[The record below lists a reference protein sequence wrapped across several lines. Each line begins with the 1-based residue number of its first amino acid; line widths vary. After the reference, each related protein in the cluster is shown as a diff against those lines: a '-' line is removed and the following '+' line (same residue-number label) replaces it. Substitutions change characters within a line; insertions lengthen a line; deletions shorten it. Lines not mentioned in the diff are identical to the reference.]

1 MARFV
6 TSNMEQMTKPPIQYS
21 CYFSRSSKGEQF
33 VPEHTLVYIISGSLV
48 MTDNS
53 HTISFNPGDIYF
65 CRRNNLVKYVKCP
78 PDRGE
83 YQSISIYFDQQTLRN
98 ISLEYGYKAEQ
109 QDVKPAFQ
117 RISSSEIGNY
127 MRSLLAYET
136 ILKRIGT
143 DELLFV
149 KQKEAILLL
158 LQLVPSFK
166 NVLFDFAEPGKIDLE
181 GFMERNY
188 HYNVQMQR
196 FAYLTGRSLAT
207 FKRDF
212 EKTFSKPPSRW
223 LQERR
228 LQEAYYLIKEQR
240 KTPSDVYLGLG
251 FEDLSHF
258 SFVFKKKYGM
268 APSKL

>member
-1 MARFV
+1 MFLDV
-6 TSNMEQMTKPPIQYS
+6 IEQMTNKPPIQYS

-53 HTISFNPGDIYF
+53 HTISFNAGDIYF
-65 CRRNNLVKYVKCP
+65 CRRNNLVKYAKCP

-98 ISLEYGYKAEQ
+98 ISLEYGYKAVQ
-109 QDVKPAFQ
+109 HDVMSAFQ
-117 RISSSEIGNY
+117 QISSSEIGNY
-127 MRSLLAYET
+127 MRALLAYET
-136 ILKRIGT
+136 ILKRTGT

-166 NVLFDFAEPGKIDLE
+166 NVLFDFSEPGKIDLE
-181 GFMERNY
+181 AFMEKNY
-188 HYNVQMQR
+188 HFNVLLKR

-212 EKTFSKPPSRW
+212 EKIYHTTPSRW
-223 LQERR
+223 LQQRR
-228 LQEAYYLIKEQR
+228 LQEAYHMIKEV
-240 KTPSDVYLGLG
+240 KKAPSDVYLELG
-251 FEDLSHF
+251 FENLSHF
-258 SFVFKKKYGM
+258 SFVFKKAYGIV
-268 APSKL
+268 PSKL

>member
-1 MARFV
+1 
-6 TSNMEQMTKPPIQYS
+6 MEQMTNKPPIQYS

-65 CRRNNLVKYVKCP
+65 CRRSNLVKYAKCP

-109 QDVKPAFQ
+109 QDVTPAFQ
-117 RISSSEIGNY
+117 RISSSEMGNY

-158 LQLVPSFK
+158 LQLVPSVK
-166 NVLFDFAEPGKIDLE
+166 NVLFDFSEPGKIDLE

-212 EKTFSKPPSRW
+212 EKIFSTSPSRW

-228 LQEAYYLIKEQR
+228 LQEAYYMIKEQR
-240 KTPSDVYLGLG
+240 KTPSDVYLDVG

-258 SFVFKKKYGM
+258 SFVFKKKYGIP
-268 APSKL
+268 PSKL

>member
-1 MARFV
+1 
-6 TSNMEQMTKPPIQYS
+6 MTNKPPLQYS

-33 VPEHTLVYIISGSLV
+33 VPEHTLVYIISGSLM

-53 HTISFNPGDIYF
+53 HTVSFNAGDIYF
-65 CRRNNLVKYVKCP
+65 CRRNNLVKYAKCP

-98 ISLEYGYKAEQ
+98 ISLEYGYKAVQ
-109 QDVKPAFQ
+109 HDVTSAFQ
-117 RISSSEIGNY
+117 QISSSEIGNY

-136 ILKRIGT
+136 ILKRTGT

-158 LQLVPSFK
+158 LELVPSFK
-166 NVLFDFAEPGKIDLE
+166 SVLFDFSEPGKIDLE
-181 GFMERNY
+181 GFMEKNY
-188 HYNVQMQR
+188 HFNVQMQR

-212 EKTFSKPPSRW
+212 EKIFNKPPSRW
-223 LQERR
+223 LQQRR
-228 LQEAYYLIKEQR
+228 LQEAYYLIKER
-240 KTPSDVYLGLG
+240 GKTPSDVYLGLG

-258 SFVFKKKYGM
+258 SFVFKKNYGV

>member
-1 MARFV
+1 
-6 TSNMEQMTKPPIQYS
+6 
-21 CYFSRSSKGEQF
+21 
-33 VPEHTLVYIISGSLV
+33 
-48 MTDNS
+48 
-53 HTISFNPGDIYF
+53 
-65 CRRNNLVKYVKCP
+65 
-78 PDRGE
+78 
-83 YQSISIYFDQQTLRN
+83 
-98 ISLEYGYKAEQ
+98 
-109 QDVKPAFQ
+109 
-117 RISSSEIGNY
+117 

-166 NVLFDFAEPGKIDLE
+166 NVLFDFSEPGKIDLE

-212 EKTFSKPPSRW
+212 EKSFGKPPSRW
-223 LQERR
+223 LKERR
-228 LQEAYYLIKEQR
+228 LEEAYYLIKEQR
-240 KTPSDVYLGLG
+240 KTPSDVYLDLG

-258 SFVFKKKYGM
+258 SFVFKKKYGIP
-268 APSKL
+268 PSKL

>member
-1 MARFV
+1 
-6 TSNMEQMTKPPIQYS
+6 MEQKSNKRPIQYS
-21 CYFSRSSKGEQF
+21 CYFSRRSKGEQF
-33 VPEHTLVYIISGSLV
+33 VPEHTLVYIISGALG

-53 HTISFNPGDIYF
+53 HTISFNSGEIYF

-78 PDRGE
+78 PERGE

-109 QDVKPAFQ
+109 PDIAPAFQ
-117 RISSSEIGNY
+117 RISSAEIGNY

-136 ILKRIGT
+136 ILKRTGT

-158 LQLVPSFK
+158 LQLVPALK
-166 NVLFDFAEPGKIDLE
+166 NVLFDFSEPGKIDLE
-181 GFMERNY
+181 GFMARNY

-212 EKTFSKPPSRW
+212 EKIFSKPPSRW

-240 KTPSDVYLGLG
+240 KNPSDVYLDLG

-258 SFVFKKKYGM
+258 SFVFKKKYGIP
-268 APSKL
+268 PSKV

>member
-1 MARFV
+1 
-6 TSNMEQMTKPPIQYS
+6 MTKKPPIQYS

-53 HTISFNPGDIYF
+53 HTISFNAGDIYF
-65 CRRNNLVKYVKCP
+65 CRRNNLVKYTKCP
-78 PDRGE
+78 PDGGE
-83 YQSISIYFDQQTLRN
+83 YRSISIYFDQQTLRN
-98 ISLEYGYKAEQ
+98 ISLEYGYKAGQ
-109 QDVKPAFQ
+109 HDVMPAFQ
-117 RISSSEIGNY
+117 QIASAEIGNY
-127 MRSLLAYET
+127 MKSLLAYET
-136 ILKRIGT
+136 ILTRKGT

-158 LQLVPSFK
+158 LELVPSLK
-166 NVLFDFAEPGKIDLE
+166 GVLFDFSEPGKIDLE
-181 GFMERNY
+181 GFMEKNF

-196 FAYLTGRSLAT
+196 FAYPTGRSLAT

-212 EKTFSKPPSRW
+212 EKIFNKPPSRW
-223 LQERR
+223 LQQRR
-228 LQEAYYLIKEQR
+228 LQEAYYLIKEQG

-258 SFVFKKKYGM
+258 SFVFKKNYGV
-268 APSKL
+268 APSRL

>member
-1 MARFV
+1 
-6 TSNMEQMTKPPIQYS
+6 MEQMTNKPPIQYS

-48 MTDNS
+48 MMDNS

-65 CRRNNLVKYVKCP
+65 CRRNNLVKYTKWP

-98 ISLEYGYKAEQ
+98 ISLEYGYKAERQ
-109 QDVKPAFQ
+109 GVTPAFQ

-158 LQLVPSFK
+158 LQLVPAFK
-166 NVLFDFAEPGKIDLE
+166 NVLFDFSEPGKIDLE

-212 EKTFSKPPSRW
+212 EKSFSKPPSRW

-240 KTPSDVYLGLG
+240 KTPSDVYLDLG

-258 SFVFKKKYGM
+258 SFVFKKKYGIP
-268 APSKL
+268 PSKL